1 MLYLVVYAVPHPII
15 EGSELICTQEV
26 NSNYLSGAIRQA
38 MQNEKR
44 EIIRIIRAHE
54 A

>member
-1 MLYLVVYAVPHPII
+1 MLYLVVYAVAHPTKEGEEII
-15 EGSELICTQEV
+15 CKQEV
-26 NSNYLSGAIRQA
+26 NSTYLSGAIRQA

-44 EIIRIIRAHE
+44 KITKIIRAHE